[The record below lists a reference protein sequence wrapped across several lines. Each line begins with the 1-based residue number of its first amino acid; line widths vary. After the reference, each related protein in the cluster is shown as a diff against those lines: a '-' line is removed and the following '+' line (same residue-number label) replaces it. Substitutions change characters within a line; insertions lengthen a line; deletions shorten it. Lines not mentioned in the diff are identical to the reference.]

1 MTKKCIGCGIVLQS
15 SDKTKEGYIREDK
28 IDDSLYC
35 ENCFKLIHYGK
46 VNSSDKK
53 VDFKKI
59 IDNINKS
66 KYPVLFVIDVLNLN
80 EENLEIF
87 NIIKN
92 KKYILLTKFDIL
104 PKGIKEGKIIKYF
117 KDNFLNVDD
126 IYCVSGINNY
136 NVEKIFKILKD
147 KKYKNVYLNGFTNA
161 GKSTLL
167 NSFLKLN
174 NMKEVLTTSSSVNT
188 TKESISINIDG
199 INFIDTPGFK
209 YNNSLYNELNEKEIV
224 RVIPKKELKV
234 KTFQVYNG
242 DSIIV
247 DNILRIDYKGDPNS
261 LNFYMNNN
269 LMYKRFKT
277 KNKDYLNKYDSKEFE
292 IDGKKDIVIS
302 GLGFIKLNKSGSI
315 KIYIKNTN
323 LISIRNKMV

>member
-15 SDKTKEGYIREDK
+15 NDKSKEGYVREDK
-28 IDDSLYC
+28 INDSVYC

-46 VNSSDKK
+46 VNSSNKDI
-53 VDFKKI
+53 DFKKI
-59 IDNINKS
+59 INDINKT
-66 KYPVLFVIDVLNLN
+66 KYPVLFVIDILNLN
-80 EENLEIF
+80 EENLEFF
-87 NIIKN
+87 NMIKN
-92 KKYILLTKFDIL
+92 KKYIILTKFDIL
-104 PKGIKEGKIIKYF
+104 PKGIKEGKIVKYF

-136 NVEKIFKILKD
+136 NVEKIFNILRD
-147 KKYKNVYLNGFTNA
+147 KKYKNVYLTGFTNA

-174 NMKEVLTTSSSVNT
+174 GMKEVLTTSSSVNT
-188 TKESISINIDG
+188 TKENININING

-209 YNNSLYNELNEKEIV
+209 YNNSLYNELNEKEII
-224 RVIPKKELKV
+224 RIIPKKELKV

-242 DSIIV
+242 DSIVI

-277 KNKDYLNKYDSKEFE
+277 KNKDYLNKYNFKEYE
-292 IDGKKDIVIS
+292 INGKKDIVIS
-302 GLGFIKLNKSGSI
+302 GLGFIKLNKSGNI

-323 LISIRNKMV
+323 LISIRNKMI